1 MFQGTPVLALL
12 VTILVGSA
20 LSECL
25 DGNCTDQ
32 QSAQFPDIAS
42 VLQLFGP
49 VDVNNEKNNFNAAV
63 DPILPTT
70 NITESSEPREGGIIS
85 FNFMEVMSL
94 NGEQDSADGQES
106 AGSDEPSLDIFSI
119 IFRQSSFMDVIGI
132 LDLSGRNLTGKCHII
147 FSEVISLIYTIFW
160 SLCIQRV
167 PGPRIGSCL
176 CTLI

>member
-1 MFQGTPVLALL
+1 MLALL

-25 DGNCTDQ
+25 DGNCTEQ
-32 QSAQFPDIAS
+32 QSAHFPDIAS
-42 VLQLFGP
+42 IFQMFGP
-49 VDVNNEKNNFNAAV
+49 VDVNNERNSFNAAV

-106 AGSDEPSLDIFSI
+106 AGSDEPSPDIFSI
-119 IFRQSSFMDVIGI
+119 IFRQSSFMNVIGI

-147 FSEVISLIYTIFW
+147 FSAAISLIYTIFW

-167 PGPRIGSCL
+167 PGPRVL
-176 CTLI
+176 LLFL